1 MGLELASSIWTEFLA
16 VAGSASW
23 PYPEPVVTYESALL
37 PRAMIVGGGWIGD
50 GAMVGGGLAV
60 LDWLVRNTTTP
71 DGHLSPIGNRGW
83 WPSGGPRA
91 RFDQQ
96 PLEASALLQAAHAAL
111 VATGDPTY
119 LVVAERAFSW
129 FLGSNDLQLVV
140 ADPDRGG
147 CRDGLGADGCNGN
160 QGAESTLA
168 WLIAVERMR
177 AIRARWGSE
186 PIGSPRA
193 GKTLDPRVAAL

>member
-1 MGLELASSIWTEFLA
+1 
-16 VAGSASW
+16 
-23 PYPEPVVTYESALL
+23 
-37 PRAMIVGGGWIGD
+37 
-50 GAMVGGGLAV
+50 
-60 LDWLVRNTTTP
+60 
-71 DGHLSPIGNRGW
+71 
-83 WPSGGPRA
+83 
-91 RFDQQ
+91 
-96 PLEASALLQAAHAAL
+96 